1 LVYGS
6 GDVSKHASPNHS
18 RASLDLIVEPGLY
31 MLWRFQKPAVP
42 ENCETG
48 NQAFSMRARCLT
60 VRGNDLFLGVPGI
73 LFLFQSVTDL
83 ELFQK
88 DCHMPNLISVGAF
101 GIAVL
106 ALRKRLVTL
115 IQPMKSSRS
124 CLVTSS
130 THVFVFMHWV
140 MNGSTALRYVR
151 MLFALM
157 PRFSRLVKYA

>member
-1 LVYGS
+1 
-6 GDVSKHASPNHS
+6 
-18 RASLDLIVEPGLY
+18 

-106 ALRKRLVTL
+106 ALRKRLLPHPAHEV
-115 IQPMKSSRS
+115 Q
-124 CLVTSS
+124 
-130 THVFVFMHWV
+130 
-140 MNGSTALRYVR
+140 
-151 MLFALM
+151 
-157 PRFSRLVKYA
+157 